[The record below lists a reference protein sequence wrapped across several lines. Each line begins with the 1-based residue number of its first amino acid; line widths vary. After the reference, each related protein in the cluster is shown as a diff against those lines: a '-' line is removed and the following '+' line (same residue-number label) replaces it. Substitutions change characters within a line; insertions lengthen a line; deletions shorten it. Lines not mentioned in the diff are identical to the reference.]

1 MNSAPDKMRT
11 TGDDLSLFTRQA
23 EPQAQTLASRRS
35 REPREQVG
43 LGAEGEAGAKPFFK
57 IFQVPLTAGTAGLK

>member
-23 EPQAQTLASRRS
+23 EPQAQTLASRRG
-35 REPREQVG
+35 EQVG

-57 IFQVPLTAGTAGLK
+57 IFQVPLTAGLK